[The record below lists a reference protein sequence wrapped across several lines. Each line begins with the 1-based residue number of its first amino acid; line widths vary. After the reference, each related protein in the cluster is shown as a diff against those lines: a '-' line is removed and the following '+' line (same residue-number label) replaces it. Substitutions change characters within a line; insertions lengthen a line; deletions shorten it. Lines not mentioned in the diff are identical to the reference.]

1 MFLAMTS
8 GVLFTGNN
16 CLIQYFKVDPLEL
29 LLVRSTFQVNGGGG
43 SSNSMEMCPKNF
55 ACYLK
60 PRYLN
65 LY

>member
-1 MFLAMTS
+1 MTS

-43 SSNSMEMCPKNF
+43 GPRIAWKCVPKI
-55 ACYLK
+55 L
-60 PRYLN
+60 RVI
-65 LY
+65 